1 MPVTMANTSPHGD
14 RDLVDGRA
22 GLPTPISTT
31 SYWHRQ
37 PSAKLIGHRTS
48 NELPLSTDVIVIGSG
63 ITGAFAAQELVNA
76 GRSVVMLE
84 AREACWG
91 ATGRNGGHCQPGV
104 WDSPSDIAR
113 FELETFHHLQDF
125 ILKHDIPCDWRVVG
139 GIHAIYSPDV
149 LEAAKAQIKRLKQYP
164 DLRDKAILIQDQ
176 DELVAKRVPGAL
188 AAVYQPLAAQLWP
201 YKLVAW
207 LLERLLSEHDVTTFN
222 LQTNTP
228 VTRIEQCEE
237 DGSLSWLV
245 HTERGQAKAHDVL
258 LAINAYTSYL
268 VPNMTSLITPV
279 RGQVCALEP
288 PPGAIQLLHSYCWM
302 KDADHQYLIQR
313 DPKDLQANNT
323 DRERASKSQVEDK
336 FIIFG
341 GGRPAALK
349 DDEGTSDDSKI
360 NIAVTQALQRYL
372 HEALDLYP
380 DIDDLQNPET
390 SPPLRAAYEWTGIM
404 GYSSDGC
411 PWIGRVPDTL
421 LSNEHTVWGQS
432 MNRASSGAL
441 WMCGGYT
448 GHGMPVAARCGVAV
462 AQMILGRLDGVQ
474 VPRQWMA
481 TDERVQAARSAEL
494 PQTLH
499 EILQGLPVA

>member
-1 MPVTMANTSPHGD
+1 MPATMADTLPRGG
-14 RDLVDGRA
+14 RDLVDERA
-22 GLPTPISTT
+22 GLPTPISTI
-31 SYWHRQ
+31 SYWHRE
-37 PSAKLIGHRTS
+37 PSAKLIDHRTS
-48 NELPLSTDVIVIGSG
+48 NELPPSTDVIVIGSG

-104 WDSPSDIAR
+104 WDSPSDVAR
-113 FELETFHHLQDF
+113 FELETFHHLQDL
-125 ILKHDIPCDWRVVG
+125 IRKHDIPCDWRVVG

-164 DLRDKAILIQDQ
+164 DLRDKAILIQDR
-176 DELVAKRVPGAL
+176 DELVARRVPGAL

-228 VTRIEQCEE
+228 VTRIEKCEE
-237 DGSLSWLV
+237 GGSSSWLV
-245 HTERGQAKAHDVL
+245 HTQRGQVKARDVL

-268 VPNMTSLITPV
+268 VPNMTGLVIPV
-279 RGQVCALEP
+279 RGQVCAFEP
-288 PPGAIQLLHSYCWM
+288 PPGTTQLPHSYVWI

-313 DPKDLQANNT
+313 DPEDVRAKKADH
-323 DRERASKSQVEDK
+323 EKASKSQVEDR

-341 GGRPAALK
+341 GGRPAALG
-349 DDEGTSDDSKI
+349 DDEGTSHDNKV
-360 NIAVTQALQRYL
+360 NTAVTQALQGYL
-372 HEALDLYP
+372 HEALDLCP
-380 DIDDLQNPET
+380 DIDDPQTREAQ
-390 SPPLRAAYEWTGIM
+390 PPLRAAYEWTGIM
-404 GYSSDGC
+404 GYSRDGC

-421 LSNEHTVWGQS
+421 LSNWGQAI
-432 MNRASSGAL
+432 NRASSGAL

-474 VPRQWMA
+474 VPEQWMA

-494 PQTLH
+494 PKTLH
-499 EILQGLPVA
+499 EILQELPVA